1 MIKHTDFFSVEILL
15 FWLPGRVAGPE
26 VGPRRKWQGLGPAL
40 SVASAA
46 TANDNSP
53 LLHYNSPSASD
64 VSGLIYNDRV
74 ITAGKVCLVGCN
86 RKEKNRKESQGVSF
100 VEILMSRKSDSW

>member
-1 MIKHTDFFSVEILL
+1 MYRSVHTDIS
-15 FWLPGRVAGPE
+15 
-26 VGPRRKWQGLGPAL
+26 PREFPSIWT
-40 SVASAA
+40 V
-46 TANDNSP
+46 ANDSSP